1 MTDDIK
7 ATQPEQTVKNKNGK
21 RGKVFSTQSSMM
33 DILNQVS
40 QVEEGRLNRKMDRQK
55 TLEKFA
61 YDKEKRLKAKK
72 VKNTSRLEEIKNQL
86 RQGHT
91 LAELQGKPVK
101 KTKPK
106 KKVDRS
112 LDKINREWS
121 ASVEGSPDSTP
132 DQHQK
137 KSVSFAL

>member
-7 ATQPEQTVKNKNGK
+7 TTQPEQTAKNKNGK

-33 DILNQVS
+33 NILNQVS

-72 VKNTSRLEEIKNQL
+72 VKKTSRLEEIKNQL